1 MTQPL
6 NQDRAVL
13 PIVEEEATIE
23 KKVVKRGTLRLD
35 TRTDVV
41 EERVREQLVGDEV
54 EVERVAIGR
63 EVAEAPPVR
72 TEGDVTI
79 VPVVREELHVE
90 KRLVLVEEIHL
101 HRRIRT
107 EEVDIPV
114 ELRRQSAVISRVPT
128 TTSNSEADR

>member
-1 MTQPL
+1 MTQPFS
-6 NQDRAVL
+6 QDHPVL
-13 PIVEEEATIE
+13 SVAAEEATID
-23 KKVVKRGTLRLD
+23 KTVVKRGTLRLD

-54 EVERVAIGR
+54 EIERVAIGR